1 MGPEFHD
8 VSINTQFPITTIEV
22 DGRRIHGVRSI
33 RFHTD
38 VESVPTVE
46 IEALAS
52 NIKIDGKVIVKG
64 VENGSK

>member
-1 MGPEFHD
+1 MGPDFHD

-22 DGRRIHGVRSI
+22 DGKRIHGVRSI
-33 RFHTD
+33 RFYTD
-38 VESVPTVE
+38 IDSVPTVE

-64 VENGSK
+64 NKNGSK